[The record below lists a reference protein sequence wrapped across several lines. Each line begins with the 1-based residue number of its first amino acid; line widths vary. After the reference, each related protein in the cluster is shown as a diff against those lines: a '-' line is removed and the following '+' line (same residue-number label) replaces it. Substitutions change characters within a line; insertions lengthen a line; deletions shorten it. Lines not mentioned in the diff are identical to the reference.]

1 VFCIT
6 RQSHYKALKALKKE
20 ALGNTFVLEL
30 VKEKRKINKFEGGRK
45 LYFRLKDDIK
55 HITKMGRDKFF
66 TLLRDNDL
74 LVQRKKNFTRT
85 TYSNHTYRFYKN
97 QIKDLQITRKNQ
109 VWVSDITYIRTLEG
123 FRYLSL
129 ITDLYS
135 RKIVGY
141 ELSNSLSIE
150 GCMKALKRA
159 FKLLDKSEKLI
170 HHSDR
175 GVQYCCKEY
184 TGLLIKKGITI
195 SMTEVDHC
203 YENAYAERVNGI
215 LKQEYGLEDTFN
227 NEQQALKAV
236 KEAVFIYNTDRLHTS
251 LGFKLGPCINAAGR
265 LESASIGV
273 DLFLETNEE
282 VAENY
287 AKKFHRSCGER
298 FIYRWYYLVDINAR
312 LLILCVV
319 IVS

>member
-1 VFCIT
+1 MFCIT

-20 ALGNTFVLEL
+20 ALGNTLVLEL

-55 HITKMGRDKFF
+55 HITKMSRDKFF

-97 QIKDLQITRKNQ
+97 QIKDLQITGKNQ

-159 FKLLDKSEKLI
+159 LKLLDKSEKLI

-175 GVQYCCKEY
+175 GVQYCSKEY
-184 TGLLIKKGITI
+184 TSLLIKKSITI

-227 NEQQALKAV
+227 SEQQALKAV

-251 LGFKLGPCINAAGR
+251 LGFKTPDMVYFKEA
-265 LESASIGV
+265 V
-273 DLFLETNEE
+273 
-282 VAENY
+282 
-287 AKKFHRSCGER
+287 
-298 FIYRWYYLVDINAR
+298 
-312 LLILCVV
+312 
-319 IVS
+319 

>member
-1 VFCIT
+1 MFCIT

-20 ALGNTFVLEL
+20 ALDNTLVLEL
-30 VKEKRKINKFEGGRK
+30 VKEKRKINKFERGRK

-74 LVQRKKNFTRT
+74 LVQRKKNFART

-97 QIKDLQITRKNQ
+97 EIKDLQITRKNQ

-159 FKLLDKSEKLI
+159 LKLLDKSEKLI

-215 LKQEYGLEDTFN
+215 LKQEYGLEDTFS

-236 KEAVFIYNTDRLHTS
+236 KEAVFIYNTDRLHSS
-251 LGFKLGPCINAAGR
+251 LGFKTPDMVYFKEA
-265 LESASIGV
+265 V
-273 DLFLETNEE
+273 
-282 VAENY
+282 
-287 AKKFHRSCGER
+287 
-298 FIYRWYYLVDINAR
+298 
-312 LLILCVV
+312 
-319 IVS
+319 

>member
-1 VFCIT
+1 MFNIT
-6 RQSHYKALKALKKE
+6 RPTHYKAVKALE
-20 ALGNTFVLEL
+20 YEEFSNAIILEM
-30 VKEKRKINKFEGGRK
+30 VQECRRINKFEGGRK
-45 LYFRLKDDIK
+45 LFFRLKDEINR
-55 HITKMGRDKFF
+55 ITKMGRDKFF
-66 TLLRDNDL
+66 TLLRDNKL
-74 LVQRKKNFTRT
+74 LIERKRSFTRT
-85 TYSNHTYRFYKN
+85 TDSNHPFRKYTN
-97 QIKDLQITRKNQ
+97 QIKDLTITRKNQ

-227 NEQQALKAV
+227 SEQQALKAV

-251 LGFKLGPCINAAGR
+251 LGFKTPDMVYFKEA
-265 LESASIGV
+265 V
-273 DLFLETNEE
+273 
-282 VAENY
+282 
-287 AKKFHRSCGER
+287 
-298 FIYRWYYLVDINAR
+298 
-312 LLILCVV
+312 
-319 IVS
+319 